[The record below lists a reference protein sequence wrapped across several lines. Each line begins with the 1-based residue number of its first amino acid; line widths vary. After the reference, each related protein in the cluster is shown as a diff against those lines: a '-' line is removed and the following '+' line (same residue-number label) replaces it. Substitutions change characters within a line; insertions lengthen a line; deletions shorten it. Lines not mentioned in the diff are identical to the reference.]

1 MLQLFDAR
9 FAATFGNLGVALMR
23 WLTQSCGEV
32 ACRRKVLEAPLG
44 AAVNVSLLAPVGRV
58 EERINLLRVRAMEL
72 VKMQALIIVVAMAHA
87 GVLLRCLRWRVTLM
101 LHAFS
106 GPLGLG

>member
-1 MLQLFDAR
+1 
-9 FAATFGNLGVALMR
+9 V
-23 WLTQSCGEV
+23 V
-32 ACRRKVLEAPLG
+32 EAPLG

-58 EERINLLRVRAMEL
+58 EERVNLLRVRGMEEER
-72 VKMQALIIVVAMAHA
+72 MQALVIVLAMAHA
-87 GVLLRCLRWRVTLM
+87 GVLLWCLCWRATLM